1 MFDKKRGISSQ
12 HNFHFIL
19 DLYFLS
25 TLENI
30 EIQFTLNILLL
41 TFISFSRKQV
51 FILVLL
57 LVVKACNISGVIV
70 ERIF

>member
-1 MFDKKRGISSQ
+1 MFDKKREISSQ

-41 TFISFSRKQV
+41 TFIWFFYVSSSSC
-51 FILVLL
+51 
-57 LVVKACNISGVIV
+57 CNSLQHLYVIV
-70 ERIF
+70 ERIS